1 MLLQELVQIASVN
14 PDHASPE
21 QADLAGEQ
29 RIADFLKIWLENIG
43 AEVTLEEIEPGRPNL
58 VARFAPLDGRPRIL
72 LGPHLDTVGIDNM
85 TIPPFS
91 GEIRDGKIWGRGT
104 SDTKGPMAAMLM
116 GLKNNKEILKDLSV
130 AVDFVAFMG
139 EEASQHGSKHFA
151 KHHATEYAFAIVG
164 EPTSMQVV
172 RITKGS
178 VWATLTASGISV
190 HSSQPEK
197 GDNAIVKL
205 SRALLDLQETLAP
218 KLAAYTDEILGHS
231 TMNIGV
237 ISGGLAANIV
247 PNLATAQ
254 IDIRQTPSLH
264 SAGGALQI
272 LRETIAV
279 LRLPLD
285 IIYAHENPPMETDA
299 ENPYIQK
306 LLATDSKTQ
315 LAGAPW
321 FSDAAHLS
329 AAGIP
334 SICIGPG
341 SIAQAHTK
349 DEFIEID
356 RLLEGEKFFTDFISG
371 FSGK

>member
-1 MLLQELVQIASVN
+1 MLLQELVQIPSVN
-14 PDHASPE
+14 PDHASPA
-21 QADLAGEQ
+21 QAELAGEQ
-29 RIADFLKIWLENIG
+29 RMADFLKIWLEGIG

-58 VARFAPLDGRPRIL
+58 IARFAPLDGRPRIL

-91 GEIRDGKIWGRGT
+91 GEIRDGKIWGRGA

-116 GLKNNKEILKDLSV
+116 GLKNNQNILKDLPV

-151 KHHATEYAFAIVG
+151 KHHAAEYAFAIVG

-197 GDNAIVKL
+197 GDNAILKL
-205 SRALLDLQETLAP
+205 ARALLDLQENLAP

-254 IDIRQTPSLH
+254 IDIRQTPSLYC
-264 SAGGALQI
+264 AGGALQL
-272 LRETIAV
+272 LRETIAE

-285 IIYAHENPPMETDA
+285 IIYSHENPPMETDA
-299 ENPYIQK
+299 ENLYIQK

-315 LAGAPW
+315 LTGAPW

-329 AAGIP
+329 AAGLR

-356 RLLEGEKFFTDFISG
+356 RLLEGEAFFTDFIRG
-371 FSGK
+371 LG